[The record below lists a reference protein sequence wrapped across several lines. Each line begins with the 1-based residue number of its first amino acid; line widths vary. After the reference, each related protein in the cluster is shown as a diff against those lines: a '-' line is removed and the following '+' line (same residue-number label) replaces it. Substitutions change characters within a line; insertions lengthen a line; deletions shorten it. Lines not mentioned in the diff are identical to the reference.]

1 MRVDNLARPA
11 LVLAATLLLAAG
23 ATARPALGQE
33 LPPPDVKAKP
43 RPPRP
48 KPQEK
53 TEKPAGS
60 AQAQPPQAAAPVLL
74 LSPDFA
80 CALAVDGDTVTSLKA
95 QELRRV
101 NVTPGQ
107 HLLSCTSDGGK
118 MKWQKTVDAK
128 PGQQVVEV
136 KMSEVALSSGEDFDK
151 AAAGVWLGLSDL
163 KVAGEYVSSVV
174 DRSWG
179 FHDPGLSTALHTTH
193 EYLKQQAEDMKRLSP
208 GNPSRRKIVDDCTR
222 AAGVADKYVDLMTKA
237 ITEAQK
243 ANSWMGSPNDMYSQA
258 RALEPGIAFPVDAI
272 AELKA
277 SSSFTGAVPVERRP
291 ELGLPADPRDF
302 HFGAKSYQGTPNVL
316 VAVVRNGVADKMGFK
331 NGDRLVSADGQNVA
345 SVWELKVALRAAA
358 GRTVR
363 VLFDREGKQQDRSI
377 KVPSPLP

>member
-1 MRVDNLARPA
+1 MRATKLARPP
-11 LVLAATLLLAAG
+11 LVLAAALLFAAG
-23 ATARPALGQE
+23 AAARPALGQE

-43 RPPRP
+43 RPPKP

-53 TEKPAGS
+53 SDKPSGPG
-60 AQAQPPQAAAPVLL
+60 QPQPPPAAAPVLL
-74 LSPDFA
+74 LSPEFA
-80 CALAVDGDTVTSLKA
+80 CALAVDGDTVATLKA

-193 EYLKQQAEDMKRLSP
+193 EYLKQQVEDMKRLAP
-208 GNPSRRKIVDDCTR
+208 GNPSRRKIVDDCAR
-222 AAGVADKYVDLMTKA
+222 AGGVADKYVDLMTKA

-258 RALEPGIAFPVDAI
+258 RALVPGIAFPADAV
-272 AELKA
+272 AALKESA
-277 SSSFTGAVPVERRP
+277 SFRDALPVERRP
-291 ELGLPADPRDF
+291 ELGLPGDPRDF
-302 HFGAKSYQGTPNVL
+302 HFGAASYQGTPNVL
-316 VAVVRNGVADKMGFK
+316 VAVVKNGVADKMGFK
-331 NGDRLVSADGQNVA
+331 NGDRLVSVDGQNVA
-345 SVWELKVALRAAA
+345 SVWELKLALRAAA
-358 GRTVR
+358 GRSVR

-377 KVPSPLP
+377 KVPSALP